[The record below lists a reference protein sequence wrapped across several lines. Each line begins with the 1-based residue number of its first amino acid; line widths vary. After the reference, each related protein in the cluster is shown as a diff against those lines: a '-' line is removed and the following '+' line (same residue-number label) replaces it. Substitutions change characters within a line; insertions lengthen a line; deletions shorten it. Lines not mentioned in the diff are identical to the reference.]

1 MTDQMQMEMVRD
13 EIALIN
19 SELERTEDPR
29 SAMALV
35 QVRIREMEKSGRK
48 VPDDL
53 IRLER
58 NLKADCISQ
67 SRGG

>member
-13 EIALIN
+13 EIAWIN
-19 SELERTEDPR
+19 SELEKSEDPR
-29 SAMALV
+29 SCMALV
-35 QVRIREMEKSGRK
+35 QARIREIEKSGRK

-58 NLKADCISQ
+58 NLRADCISQ